1 MEFAP
6 MNLVQRKLFN
16 ELLPWLDDKR
26 IILIKGA
33 RRTGKTTLLH
43 QLKNYLEKKGEN
55 TVLFTADQ
63 EIDTPFFKNSRLF
76 FQFLRDQYIFSD
88 RILYVFIDECQYL
101 PEATIFLKTLHDISQ
116 NKIKLIVTGSSSL
129 DLLKIKEPLTGR
141 KLEFTLERFSFSEYL
156 SAQSEYKYTQTFKI
170 PDHYEELRLFYEIYK
185 NDLEHHFIQYNNWGG
200 YPEVSL
206 EKNIDKKT
214 IYLKEIIKTYIEKDV
229 AQFFKI
235 GNTTQFNNLIKL
247 LCYQK
252 GQLLN
257 KSELSNTLDLHHK
270 TLSSYLNILE
280 GTFIITRLKPFYT
293 NIRKEISRMP
303 KLFINDPGIIRYFM
317 RSDFS
322 DFASID
328 GNLVENFAFTHLK
341 LECPELFYYRTI
353 SRAEIDF
360 IAQYDNFLIPIEV
373 KFRKK
378 ASTPVALKNFISNY
392 KNRIKYGLMLTQ
404 NIMDRKNN
412 IYFLPVTLLDFI
424 HLG

>member
-1 MEFAP
+1 
-6 MNLVQRKLFN
+6 MNLVQRKLFD

-63 EIDTPFFKNSRLF
+63 EIGTPFFKNSRLF
-76 FQFLRDQYIFSD
+76 FQFLIDQYISSD
-88 RILYVFIDECQYL
+88 KILYVFIDECQYL

-156 SAQSEYKYTQTFKI
+156 SAQSEYKYTQPFKI
-170 PDHYEELRLFYEIYK
+170 PDNYEELKLFYEIYK
-185 NDLEHHFIQYNNWGG
+185 NDLEHHFIHYNNWGG

-206 EKNIDKKT
+206 EKNINKKT
-214 IYLKEIIKTYIEKDV
+214 IYLKKIIKTYIEKDV

-235 GNTTQFNNLIKL
+235 GNTAQFNNLIKF

-257 KSELSNTLDLHHK
+257 KSEISNTLDLHHK
-270 TLSSYLNILE
+270 TLSNYLNILE

-293 NIRKEISRMP
+293 NIRKEISKMP

-317 RSDFS
+317 GSEFS

-341 LECPELFYYRTI
+341 LQNPELFYYRTI
-353 SRAEIDF
+353 SKAEIDF
-360 IAQYDNFLIPIEV
+360 IAQYGNFLIPIEV

-404 NIMDRKNN
+404 NIMARKDN